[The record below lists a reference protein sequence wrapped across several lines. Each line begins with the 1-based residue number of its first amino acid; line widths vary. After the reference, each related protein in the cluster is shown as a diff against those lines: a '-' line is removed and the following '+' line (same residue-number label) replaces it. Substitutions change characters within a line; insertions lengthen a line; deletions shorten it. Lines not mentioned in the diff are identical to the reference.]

1 MVANI
6 TSLLSPPPRLLQNCC
21 LAKAILLT
29 PVFLGEERQT
39 LHGSSGLWLLVT
51 AHRPELVTLP
61 HLTVKRAWHASF
73 DLQEGEGM
81 GKLVSP
87 S

>member
-1 MVANI
+1 MSAAE
-6 TSLLSPPPRLLQNCC
+6 LLPGQGNSPDSR
-21 LAKAILLT
+21 
-29 PVFLGEERQT
+29 VFLGEERQT